1 MLGRPAAG
9 CRGEGQ
15 QGKAGKSKDAHG
27 LDHSILPVM
36 IPRDG
41 TTPLPD
47 AGSAMTP
54 AYVRVLVIEVVVLG
68 ILFWLGRHFS

>member
-1 MLGRPAAG
+1 
-9 CRGEGQ
+9 
-15 QGKAGKSKDAHG
+15 
-27 LDHSILPVM
+27 M

-68 ILFWLGRHFS
+68 ILFWLGRHFA